1 MDAMT
6 FTDRFLV
13 AKVKWSG
20 KTERILGFRPY
31 TFATMHPKSGEITN
45 EWSYEAITSLDISLE
60 DNSEFTIN
68 MFGLKKKVSLKL
80 RHRYRAEVLQAL
92 SRVRAAFAIER
103 RMKNA
108 SILAKL
114 TSFDAHV
121 ETFTLHQENDHQVET
136 EAAATVQ
143 CTLVDCVLQVGVD
156 AVYQLGG
163 TSGRFPYFELTKLQ
177 AVELANDDPTL
188 LVLRM
193 ADLSHL
199 FHVPSPND
207 VVRAISEAALAHDI
221 VVSTSRDKPAVELQA
236 QHVHFTPFDLDTVLV
251 SYDAQFPDLSQENV
265 VDNGSLVLTDSWLLE
280 RDHSRLITFAQPLT
294 SLYEIVRN
302 EGASDEF
309 DVEFGSGLRRT
320 YYSVH
325 RDAIIAHLL
334 DACKSRGTLVRL
346 NKTRT
351 ASGSRLFLR
360 RMLMKTSIPAEVLW
374 YQVNWLHRL
383 VGGDKPDTDS
393 AVALKTPSLLQHLR
407 VKKKPTESK
416 AITTSHLDMVLD
428 FNSNVPLCGLSSK
441 IKDNVAQATSLLITD
456 VPNMVLLRQPD
467 SPMDA
472 VAAYFQCL
480 YRLVA
485 SPVSAKQALEHFARS
500 EYMDAMADILKRNEF
515 QSIYAVLQLLTRLL
529 HGPDRLQSRKVFL
542 SHNGFFT
549 ALLALFQIHHN
560 NPIVLGQVCHV
571 LEALLSLNV
580 KSGVDPLFNIL
591 LNHLSMHYSML
602 VRTLCHFA
610 PTATVEACVCIMHHM
625 IHTTVLSFSKTHD
638 ATCHQWNTSHA
649 AVGHSTARTFWM
661 ESPERMIKQYHSF
674 LMAHNPADDL
684 RHQTNAV
691 ALRLRYRYR
700 AHFLQHWMH
709 LVQGNFDVA
718 IECLGLDAV
727 KHEGSKMTQQHG
739 QIKSAIY
746 VVPSGLVVTTPSGSK
761 STYDFSHF
769 DDALVGFMAE
779 DPCGLVVSI
788 NDRHRVVYSY
798 ERGEIFDRMQS
809 LAGQLGIQLDM
820 AGLYQNNEIHTTK
833 PTVKELGLVLHA
845 TFALKR
851 VDPRDSNVQKPKLL
865 ALTSSYVVECDENR
879 TNVRL
884 WSFDQVHQITRLQ
897 HHDERF
903 ELVLA
908 NGKSLWYDS
917 VERDVMLATLLDA
930 CMHVKTDATI
940 ANGAMCIGMHIAP
953 TALIMPLLPRCILRT
968 LDEREFYFGQGGMG
982 MYYLSKISHS
992 RDTFVDAIEEF
1003 NSNCNVSRDTP
1014 LHFTSDPA
1022 WMPQLCKEMSDT
1034 LMMACKTRDM
1044 RSIVAILQAF
1054 CWLQHAHLNLLD
1066 MPGCGL
1072 LEILLAV
1079 HTTDNEAAIFW
1090 AITLLH
1096 ALSEDA
1102 TGSPAGKAQEVA
1114 NKQRIFMNSRLVQH
1128 LLAAFDDSMQRPL
1141 TLLAVAALFDSIFC
1155 TSRHS
1160 TNNVHF
1166 ADLVV
1171 AFGKIYPR
1179 VLSILYHRRP
1189 VPGTFESCVMI
1200 MKTVVENSDVPV
1212 RMAICNM
1219 ALDGG
1224 LTLRHFYKAIF
1235 ATTPDQRFV
1244 HQFIAS
1250 IWMTGHAP
1258 SFALLQRILPSGFLR
1273 ILSHPS
1279 TKKMMMDMYGDGFR
1293 MLGIESVRERSSI
1306 YSRSSIQ
1313 FDDEIE
1319 PEDRPCEADDMAA
1332 TDDLLSERLYYRFE
1346 RYPTATEL
1354 DIHARNRKTGNYTSE
1369 TCRDIHLLAH
1379 LLLHSFALPDLIWNP
1394 TTSKELKYALEEA
1407 LVDHEDMVPPKQYFT
1422 SMAFA
1427 WNHCSFR
1434 VQYASLNKEIRV
1446 GPFYLR
1452 ILMDNVHDGLVL
1464 VEPQGGGLGRKQD
1477 FVDLNLDSRKSMT
1490 LRVNHSIV
1498 EIATHP
1504 QRFFDQCFQRW
1515 LQELPFS
1522 SNPAP
1527 NPAFPRG
1534 QDSGSVVPQHDNAEI
1549 WCLQL
1554 MVATYKAYSIG
1565 SVELEKVA
1573 YVVRML
1579 RGETRAPIIEELLS
1593 WLSTV
1598 ASDKTTS
1605 LALLT
1610 KHNME
1615 LFLDMSTLV
1624 HEHTPLQST
1633 MSNVMSK
1640 KLRSMKS
1647 LKQLQLV
1654 EQAAT
1659 AHNRSPKPFSYFN
1672 FFKRDAGDDLDVG
1685 ETNIDTIDDNFQGE
1699 VYWYIMT
1706 DNDLNS
1712 VSGPH
1717 PESILLAI
1725 CTSKGTD
1732 WSHMLLSMY
1741 NDRMPDEREWRPL
1754 LRVPRVRWRLFVQS
1768 PLHVNVCIYTT
1779 SLVRSLVEA
1788 EMDRTP
1794 TGLQL
1799 MPVPAG
1805 KRYLSDPFS
1814 LACVVQLL
1822 LCQEP
1827 AIVENAISIL
1837 HRLVVHNEATATNLY
1852 RCGAIWFMFASASRV
1867 SFYEHAVVLEL
1878 THRRQAGHHSKSV
1891 LDGLLPQALVRIL
1904 DLDGPTSF
1912 ADVFAFQ
1919 ADDHRVLW
1927 TESMRDHLQDMLHE
1941 HLAPFVCR
1949 LHQDSTATFEYS
1961 PMPPVIYMQLQDD
1974 IYVYNMH
1981 LSRLFADDKD
1991 DEGHVPTNPSSRA
2004 STHPV
2009 DNFDEDDDGAMSDY
2023 DDDSP
2028 ASDTCHRGAAS
2039 GRVIDTI
2046 DDPLAFMRAVH
2057 STWRQEIA
2065 TAEGR
2070 MSKAKARQ
2078 ILQLDASELDFEIDG
2093 AFLRSRFR
2101 AVCLSDGIDIAELN
2115 EAFVVLSCVSDST
2128 CELDKLPH
2136 KTLSLLLRTQL
2147 LFYDTFP
2154 SSFQSIPYDAYD
2166 LLLKLLAQFDFR
2178 LDMENPEYSL
2188 EHDTHAMEL
2197 LSLSMELLLATM
2209 ISSPWNVEQ
2218 MLRAQGLSTI
2228 IKITDLCRRS
2238 QTGWVS
2244 ESDSTFDYIGGLSVR
2259 VLLAVANTDV
2269 GRDELAF
2276 EHENPAKKDS
2286 IRPVITIV
2294 SELIHQD
2301 VSDVNINM
2309 IILALDI
2316 LSLMGRQEAAQT
2328 TILDSTMVFWH
2339 ALQLIVVHGAQMS
2352 KQQLVCAAL
2361 RCVRVLAGYDD
2372 DTKPRVVVQTA
2383 LTKLI
2388 PMWTPTMMQSEPMDV
2403 LISSVFQDLYVPQFI
2418 WFDDMRR
2425 EVQAYLDTLLEF
2437 QVPTV
2442 SFDAVASQFSFDAL
2456 EGEPVVGGIF
2466 LRVYKQGPVRTLPP
2480 AVAVEFCELLLVFLY
2495 EHALPD
2501 RPRYDETLLALECFA
2516 LLTETS
2522 AADVQRSC
2530 LSSFSEPPLLHALGM
2545 YMTMGIP
2552 KSNGGFDV
2560 DAVQR
2565 RDVATTCMQAL
2576 ARHCDAPVL
2585 APLSPFCKDMLA
2597 MAELQAGDNE
2607 APLTCLEELCA
2618 ASPDVSMHILT
2629 TSAWIELFSMT
2640 IQAKHYVT
2648 EDQHVAAETLRGPAA
2663 EVWYELLHGAPEV
2676 QQLALERLKMFLPY
2690 SLVHTLKDDP
2700 EVFEEVFEES
2710 AYDAELIWNDQTR
2723 GDLRMHVDAVL
2734 SKPNPTFPDD
2744 RMDYSH
2750 LDNGLVV
2757 GDFYLDLFLQ
2767 NPEATSLR
2775 HPCHIASQLVAVWQ
2789 HELAQLMPLASQS
2802 MMSVPLTLP
2811 DLVDRHVENAGLVNK
2826 LTNALV
2832 FIYREYV
2839 DVKATTEDTTTL
2851 CKDLVGL
2858 LAQCQSERAIGFPQ
2872 TCVLRLIQVF
2882 ATNGAFNH
2890 PDCIQSL
2897 FAPLARKH
2905 QDPALVLDIL
2915 RTIFENH
2922 LAQPKRLQLFNALQL
2937 VRDLDMMHVLMSFV
2951 DGSADL
2957 ATLRRPVECQALANA
2972 ILRMLQPLEQAADH
2986 GAAPRATP
2994 AAAPVGITSRMSL
3007 PNLPTAPHHPMGRSS
3022 LVEFS
3027 RPGRAAIPVVVPP
3040 QPVPTLRSRGRQS
3053 MPTNHPYGRQPFA
3066 PRSRKTMSDVSIDT
3080 HSVDS
3085 VLAPLP
3091 PSKVQPPLPW
3101 TVDPTAESSDIYGSE
3116 PLSTTTSTFHRRH
3129 GGDSEDIGSEYEVD
3143 DPSEVDFDLHST
3155 SGRQPEYD
3163 M

>member
-1 MDAMT
+1 MDAMA

-456 VPNMVLLRQPD
+456 V
-467 SPMDA
+467 
-472 VAAYFQCL
+472 
-480 YRLVA
+480 
-485 SPVSAKQALEHFARS
+485 
-500 EYMDAMADILKRNEF
+500 
-515 QSIYAVLQLLTRLL
+515 T
-529 HGPDRLQSRKVFL
+529 
-542 SHNGFFT
+542 
-549 ALLALFQIHHN
+549 
-560 NPIVLGQVCHV
+560 
-571 LEALLSLNV
+571 LLSLNV

-865 ALTSSYVVECDENR
+865 ALTSSYVVECDENH

-953 TALIMPLLPRCILRT
+953 TALIIPLLPRCILRT

-1003 NSNCNVSRDTP
+1003 NSNCN
-1014 LHFTSDPA
+1014 
-1022 WMPQLCKEMSDT
+1022 

-1155 TSRHS
+1155 TSRDS

-1179 VLSILYHRRP
+1179 VLSILYHRRV

-1200 MKTVVENSDVPV
+1200 MKTVVENSDIPV

-1273 ILSHPS
+1273 ILSHP
-1279 TKKMMMDMYGDGFR
+1279 
-1293 MLGIESVRERSSI
+1293 SSI

-1522 SNPAP
+1522 SNAAP
-1527 NPAFPRG
+1527 NPAFPQG
-1534 QDSGSVVPQHDNAEI
+1534 HDSGSVVPQHDNAEI

-1565 SVELEKVA
+1565 SVEVGGRFVCLCLTFLLQLEKVA

-1754 LRVPRVRWRLFVQS
+1754 LRVPRVRWRLF
-1768 PLHVNVCIYTT
+1768 
-1779 SLVRSLVEA
+1779 
-1788 EMDRTP
+1788 
-1794 TGLQL
+1794 
-1799 MPVPAG
+1799 
-1805 KRYLSDPFS
+1805 
-1814 LACVVQLL
+1814 
-1822 LCQEP
+1822 
-1827 AIVENAISIL
+1827 
-1837 HRLVVHNEATATNLY
+1837 
-1852 RCGAIWFMFASASRV
+1852 
-1867 SFYEHAVVLEL
+1867 L

-1991 DEGHVPTNPSSRA
+1991 DEGHEPTNSSSRA

-2028 ASDTCHRGAAS
+2028 ASDTSHRGAAS

-2046 DDPLAFMRAVH
+2046 EDPLAFMRAVH

-2078 ILQLDASELDFEIDG
+2078 ILQLDASELDFEKDG

-2154 SSFQSIPYDAYD
+2154 SSFQSIPYDAYG
-2166 LLLKLLAQFDFR
+2166 
-2178 LDMENPEYSL
+2178 MYHHP
-2188 EHDTHAMEL
+2188 
-2197 LSLSMELLLATM
+2197 
-2209 ISSPWNVEQ
+2209 V
-2218 MLRAQGLSTI
+2218 
-2228 IKITDLCRRS
+2228 
-2238 QTGWVS
+2238 TGWVS

-2618 ASPDVSMHILT
+2618 ASPDISMHILT

-2663 EVWYELLHGAPEV
+2663 EVWYALLHGAPEV

-2839 DVKATTEDTTTL
+2839 DVKATTEDTSTL

-2915 RTIFENH
+2915 RTIFEVRSPSSSTGGHHCGDACQNH

-3143 DPSEVDFDLHST
+3143 DPSEVDFDLHSEGT